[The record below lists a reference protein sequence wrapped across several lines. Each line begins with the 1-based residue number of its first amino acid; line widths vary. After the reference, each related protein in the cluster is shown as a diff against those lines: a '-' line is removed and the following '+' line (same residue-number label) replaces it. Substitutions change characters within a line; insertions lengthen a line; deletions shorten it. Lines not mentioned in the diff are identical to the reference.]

1 MTINDEALK
10 GRPKNPRKKNPKN
23 HYGKIAWRIFRF
35 FISPF
40 QGFAFSYALFTQGG
54 AIPFGNRFPW
64 APLRSR
70 RWRFATRYAFAYIL
84 FNAYGFYLD
93 KSVDRISVASYA
105 TQKTPR
111 CRGVFTYLFKSNKVI
126 LSS

>member
-40 QGFAFSYALFTQGG
+40 QGCTFSYALFTQGG
-54 AIPFGNRFPW
+54 ATPFGNRFPW

-70 RWRFATRYAFAYIL
+70 RWRFATRYAFAGMTAKIGNTYQRMRFYSSIKQIIL
-84 FNAYGFYLD
+84 YCLSF
-93 KSVDRISVASYA
+93 SVQS
-105 TQKTPR
+105 
-111 CRGVFTYLFKSNKVI
+111 F
-126 LSS
+126 